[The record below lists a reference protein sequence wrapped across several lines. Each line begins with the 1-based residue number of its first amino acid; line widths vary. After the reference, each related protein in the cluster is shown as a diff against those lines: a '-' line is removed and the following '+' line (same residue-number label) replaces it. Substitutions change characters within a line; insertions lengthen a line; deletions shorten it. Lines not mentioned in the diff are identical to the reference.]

1 MRLTHL
7 SLTNFRNFARLDI
20 DVPGGQVLLVGGNGQ
35 GKTSLLEAIYFLS
48 TFVSFHAAN
57 ERQLVHFIAGREP
70 LAVARIVA
78 DFSRTNLVNPTSH
91 RMEVRLIQ
99 EENGYDNTPRL
110 RKEILVDGV
119 KRKIGEAIGWFNAVL
134 FLPQMMQIIEGAPE
148 ERRRYLNLA
157 MGQVIPNYAA
167 YLSIYAKALS
177 QRNALLKQLSERGGD
192 AGQLTY
198 WDEQIADAGSRI
210 IHARIRAVQ
219 ELERLASRL
228 YNDLTHAQ
236 DILRLSYQPSYD
248 PLPQP
253 SKQYSLP
260 IDSPLDRSGITIEK
274 IRQGY
279 IDCLAALRSEEI
291 ARGITTI
298 GPHRDDL
305 RFLSN
310 GIDLGIYGSRGQSR
324 TAVLALKLAEVEWM
338 LGKSGQ
344 KPVLLLD
351 EVLAELDPARR
362 ADLLSRLLESE
373 QALLTTT
380 DLDLYAQS
388 FIQHARIWTIQ
399 EGRIHT

>member
-78 DFSRTNLVNPTSH
+78 DFSLTDLVNPTSH
-91 RMEVRLIQ
+91 RMEIRLIQ

-167 YLSIYAKALS
+167 YLSIYAKTLS

-198 WDEQIADAGSRI
+198 WDEQIADAGSHI

-236 DILRLSYQPSYD
+236 DILRLSYLPSYD

-253 SKQYSLP
+253 SKQYTLP
-260 IDSPLDRSGITIEK
+260 IDSPLDRSGISIEK

-279 IDCLAALRSEEI
+279 IDCLAGLRSEEI
-291 ARGITTI
+291 TRGMTTI
-298 GPHRDDL
+298 GPHRDEL

-338 LGKSGQ
+338 LAKSGQ

-388 FIQHARIWTIQ
+388 FVQHARIWNIQ
-399 EGRIHT
+399 AGRIHT

>member
-35 GKTSLLEAIYFLS
+35 GKTSLLEAIYYLS
-48 TFVSFHAAN
+48 TFISFHTAN
-57 ERQLVHFIAGREP
+57 DRQLVNFIAGREP

-78 DFSRTNLVNPTSH
+78 DFSLTHLAAPTSH

-99 EENGYDNTPRL
+99 EENGFETQPRM
-110 RKEILVDGV
+110 RKEILLDGV
-119 KRKIGEAIGWFNAVL
+119 KRKTSEAIGGFNAVL

-157 MGQVIPNYAA
+157 MGQVIPHYAA
-167 YLSIYAKALS
+167 YLTIFAKTLS
-177 QRNALLKQLSERGGD
+177 QRNALLKQLAERGGD
-192 AGQLTY
+192 AGQLSY
-198 WDEQIADAGSRI
+198 WDEQIAEAGSFM
-210 IHARIRAVQ
+210 IHSRIRAVQ
-219 ELERLASRL
+219 ELERIATRI
-228 YNDLTHAQ
+228 YTDLTRQQ

-248 PLPQP
+248 PLPKPARQF
-253 SKQYSLP
+253 SLP
-260 IDSPLDRSGITIEK
+260 LDSPLDRTGIPVEK

-279 IDCLAALRSEEI
+279 LECLASLRSEEI
-291 ARGITTI
+291 GRGITTV
-298 GPHRDDL
+298 GPHRDEL

-310 GIDLGIYGSRGQSR
+310 GVDLGFYGSRGQSR

-338 LGKSGQ
+338 LEKSGQ

-362 ADLLSRLLESE
+362 ADLLGRLQESE

-380 DLDLYAQS
+380 DLNLYEES
-388 FIQHARIWTIQ
+388 FVKLARIWKI
-399 EGRIHT
+399 EGGRILA

>member
-78 DFSRTNLVNPTSH
+78 DFSLTDLVNPSSH

-236 DILRLSYQPSYD
+236 DILRLSYLPSYD

-260 IDSPLDRSGITIEK
+260 IDSPLDRSGITIDK

-279 IDCLAALRSEEI
+279 IDCLAGLRSEEI
-291 ARGITTI
+291 TRGMTTI
-298 GPHRDDL
+298 GPHRDEL

-338 LGKSGQ
+338 LGKSGS
-344 KPVLLLD
+344 K
-351 EVLAELDPARR
+351 ASA
-362 ADLLSRLLESE
+362 
-373 QALLTTT
+373 
-380 DLDLYAQS
+380 
-388 FIQHARIWTIQ
+388 FIR
-399 EGRIHT
+399 

>member
-1 MRLTHL
+1 MQLTHL

-78 DFSRTNLVNPTSH
+78 DFSLTDLVNPTSH

-99 EENGYDNTPRL
+99 EENGYENTPRL
-110 RKEILVDGV
+110 RKEVLLDGV

-157 MGQVIPNYAA
+157 MGQVIPDYAA
-167 YLSIYAKALS
+167 YLSIYAKNLT
-177 QRNALLKQLSERGGD
+177 QRNALLKQLAERGGD

-219 ELERLASRL
+219 ELEKVAARL

-236 DILRLSYQPSYD
+236 DILRLSYLPSYD

-253 SKQYSLP
+253 SKQYTLP
-260 IDSPLDRSGITIEK
+260 IDSPLDRSGISIEK

-279 IDCLAALRSEEI
+279 IDCLANLRSEEI
-291 ARGITTI
+291 MRGITTI
-298 GPHRDDL
+298 GPHRDEL

-310 GIDLGIYGSRGQSR
+310 SIDLGIYGSRGQSR

-362 ADLLSRLLESE
+362 ADLLSRLITSE

-380 DLDLYAQS
+380 DLDLYEGN
-388 FIQHARIWTIQ
+388 FIQHANIWNIQ
-399 EGRIHT
+399 EGRIYT